1 MNCERG
7 EMTSRREVLLVV
19 GMAIPGILF
28 SSAAFGL
35 ADPTARPNVLVIMVD
50 DLGYGDLSCY
60 GATDLKTPHLDRLMS
75 EGLRFNEAYANC
87 CVCSPS
93 RAALL
98 TGRYPEMVGIP
109 GVVRTHDKNNWG
121 CLTPDSVLLPELFR
135 REGYRTA
142 LIGKW
147 HLGLEKPNR
156 PNQRGFDLFHG
167 FLGDM
172 MDDYWHHRRHGINYM
187 RKDEEEIDPAGHATD
202 LFTQWSI
209 DELKRSA
216 ASRAPFFHYLAY
228 NAPHSP
234 IHPPEAWLA
243 KVKER
248 EQGISETRAKIVA
261 LIEHLDDGIGKV
273 LQTLELLGL
282 SDDTIVVFTSDN
294 GGKLRYGASN
304 GPLRSDKT
312 HVYEGGIKV
321 ATCVRWPG
329 HIEAGQWT
337 DFSVLTMDI
346 VPTLADICGV
356 TLKHEIDGRSF
367 KKLLLDGGQA
377 QFEHPV
383 FHMWLQGKT
392 KESMRHG
399 DWKLVRDVAGTPF
412 ELYNLKADPY
422 EKQDLAAQHPE
433 RLNKMIAVLETHME
447 AAQSVPWRRP
457 SSGTVTR

>member
-1 MNCERG
+1 MLVAG
-7 EMTSRREVLLVV
+7 STLLGVLF
-19 GMAIPGILF
+19 PG
-28 SSAAFGL
+28 AALGL
-35 ADPTARPNVLVIMVD
+35 AERVARPNVLVIMVD

-60 GATDLKTPHLDRLMS
+60 GAKDLKTPHIDRLMS

-109 GVVRTHDKNNWG
+109 GVVRTHDKDNWG
-121 CLTPDSVLLPELFR
+121 YLTPDSIMLPELFR

-172 MDDYWHHRRHGINYM
+172 MDDYWHHRRHGVNYM
-187 RKDEEEIDPAGHATD
+187 RKNEAQIDPPGHATD
-202 LFTQWSI
+202 LFTQWSM
-209 DELKRSA
+209 DELKRCA
-216 ASRAPFFHYLAY
+216 ASQAPFFQFLAY

-243 KVKER
+243 KVKKR
-248 EQGISETRAKIVA
+248 EQGISDKRARIVA
-261 LIEHLDDGIGKV
+261 LIEHLDHGIGRV
-273 LQTLELLGL
+273 LQTLESLGL
-282 SDDTIVVFTSDN
+282 KDDTIVVFTSDN

-321 ATCVRWPG
+321 TTCVRWPG
-329 HIEAGQWT
+329 HIRAGQWT
-337 DFSVLTMDI
+337 DFRALTMDI

-356 TLKHEIDGRSF
+356 PLTHEIDGRSF
-367 KKLLLDGGQA
+367 KKLLLEGGQT

-392 KESMRHG
+392 KECMRHG
-399 DWKLVRDVAGTPF
+399 EWKLVRDVAGTPF
-412 ELYNLKADPY
+412 ELYDLKADPH
-422 EKQDLAAQHPE
+422 EKQDLAAEHPE
-433 RLNKMIAVLETHME
+433 RLNKMIAVLETHMKS
-447 AAQSVPWRRP
+447 AQSVPWRRP
-457 SSGTVTR
+457 SLEPLTR

>member
-1 MNCERG
+1 
-7 EMTSRREVLLVV
+7 MTSRRVFLLVV

-28 SSAAFGL
+28 PGTSFGL
-35 ADPTARPNVLVIMVD
+35 EDPTVRPNVLVIMVD

-60 GATDLKTPHLDRLMS
+60 GAKDLKTPHLDRLMS

-98 TGRYPEMVGIP
+98 TGRYPERVGIP
-109 GVVRTHDKNNWG
+109 GVVRTHDKDNWG
-121 CLTPDSVLLPELFR
+121 YLTPDSVMLPELFR
-135 REGYRTA
+135 REGYRTS

-187 RKDEEEIDPAGHATD
+187 RENEEEIDPPGHATD
-202 LFTQWSI
+202 LFTQWSM
-209 DELKRSA
+209 DELERCA
-216 ASRAPFFHYLAY
+216 TLQAPFFQFLAY

-248 EQGISETRAKIVA
+248 EQGISGTRAKIVA
-261 LIEHLDDGIGKV
+261 LIEHLDHGIGKV
-273 LQTLELLGL
+273 LQTLESLGL

-329 HIEAGQWT
+329 HIEAGQVT
-337 DFSVLTMDI
+337 DFRALTMDI

-356 TLKHEIDGRSF
+356 PLNHEIDGRSF
-367 KKLLLDGGQA
+367 KTLLLKGGQT

-392 KESMRHG
+392 KECMRHG

-433 RLNKMIAVLETHME
+433 RLNKMIAALKAHMRS
-447 AAQSVPWRRP
+447 AQRVPWRRP
-457 SSGTVTR
+457 SSGTALQ